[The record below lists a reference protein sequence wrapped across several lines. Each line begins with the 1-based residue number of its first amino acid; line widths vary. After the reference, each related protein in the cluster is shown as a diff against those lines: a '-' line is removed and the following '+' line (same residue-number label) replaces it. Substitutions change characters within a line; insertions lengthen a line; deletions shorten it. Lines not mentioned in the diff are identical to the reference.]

1 MSWAVVPI
9 AALWRLGLGRSVAA
23 VWARTHFCFQQVEST
38 AVATKLS
45 GFLRMLADRMEG
57 TKELHSPDMKE
68 DFAMNRLPPY
78 YTGDRAELVVPGRA
92 CSFF

>member
-1 MSWAVVPI
+1 
-9 AALWRLGLGRSVAA
+9 
-23 VWARTHFCFQQVEST
+23 
-38 AVATKLS
+38 
-45 GFLRMLADRMEG
+45 MLADRMEG

-92 CSFF
+92 CCFFFRWSGANVGYFDVFLGVHFFELMGSMKHFRVNMSLSVVC